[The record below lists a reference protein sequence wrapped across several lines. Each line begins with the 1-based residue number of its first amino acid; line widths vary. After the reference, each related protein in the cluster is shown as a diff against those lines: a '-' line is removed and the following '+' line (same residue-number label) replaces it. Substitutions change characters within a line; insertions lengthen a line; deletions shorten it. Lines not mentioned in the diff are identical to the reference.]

1 MDATYT
7 FAMNDAKVGVNF
19 VWMRRVVIV
28 LVFAAVRLWA
38 QSYSLGPDSQPR
50 DGVPKG
56 TVTKHVLAAGVFYP
70 GTPHNYAVYVPA
82 QYDAKKPTAFMV
94 FLDGSGYLG
103 DGIRIPVVFDNLIA
117 KHELPPMIGIF
128 VDPGVLPA
136 ISDEK
141 QSRYERIFEYDSLSA
156 RYSKFLLEELIPA
169 VAKEYNLS
177 TNPDDHGI
185 AGTSTGAVGAFM
197 AAWNRPDQFHRVLS
211 FIGTYVAMKGADE
224 LPALV
229 RKTEPKPIRI
239 FMQDGT
245 GDHIVPAE
253 PYGTSFA
260 GSWPINNRVMFEAL
274 EYSGYDARLE
284 MGTEAH
290 NMKQGGAIM
299 PDALRWL
306 WRGYPEPIV
315 VREPPQMKEA
325 GWDPRAKVYATVWA
339 DRPWEQVGGSYG
351 EVASPTGDDLG
362 DVFFADATADRI
374 YKADSEG
381 KVTVFREKAGGVKAL
396 REGPS
401 GVLYAYLAVQRQ
413 IVAYGPGGDQ
423 RVVARDLIEE
433 RRRAED
439 RRRIAEV
446 RVIEQ
451 PERLEPE
458 LKPQPLLDREIL
470 EQGEIDR
477 LRARPVKK
485 IPARVP
491 VCVVGREGWI
501 QVCQRERGRVDAA
514 NQVTASAVIRR
525 RMDQIRP
532 VSAAR
537 PGVGGVDRGRHV
549 ERDTGLQRDDPI
561 GLPLGEHAF
570 DHRIRSLEERNVV
583 NKAGHKPVP
592 DIPVG
597 IAVIVLPV
605 VRNQWRS
612 AAVRVGGYVQRMRPR
627 IACQHLQP
635 MRQPLMEDDA
645 HAFIVGDFICV
656 DGPDHAEQRIRPP
669 RVHRARTGLQ
679 RSVVIEAAVQVIGMR
694 AEILHFQSATAPELS
709 FEPRAPLIHAR
720 RRLVPRVRNNGPG
733 RGRRRAHTRREWIR

>member
-1 MDATYT
+1 
-7 FAMNDAKVGVNF
+7 
-19 VWMRRVVIV
+19 
-28 LVFAAVRLWA
+28 
-38 QSYSLGPDSQPR
+38 
-50 DGVPKG
+50 
-56 TVTKHVLAAGVFYP
+56 
-70 GTPHNYAVYVPA
+70 
-82 QYDAKKPTAFMV
+82 
-94 FLDGSGYLG
+94 
-103 DGIRIPVVFDNLIA
+103 VVFDNLIA

-315 VREPPQMKEA
+315 VREPLQMKEA
-325 GWDPRAKVYATVWA
+325 GWDPRAKVYATVSA

-423 RVVARDLIEE
+423 RVVARDLDVNDM
-433 RRRAED
+433 AVTAQS
-439 RRRIAEV
+439 RIYFSDTVHKTIGLVDASGKV
-446 RVIEQ
+446 RVVYSGDGIASPRGVALSGDQAMLVVSDGQARFSWSFQIAADGGLENGEPFYRLQ
-451 PERLEPE
+451 APE
-458 LKPQPLLDREIL
+458 
-470 EQGEIDR
+470 
-477 LRARPVKK
+477 A
-485 IPARVP
+485 
-491 VCVVGREGWI
+491 GWI
-501 QVCQRERGRVDAA
+501 
-514 NQVTASAVIRR
+514 S
-525 RMDQIRP
+525 
-532 VSAAR
+532 
-537 PGVGGVDRGRHV
+537 GVGGVAEDSIGQAYFA
-549 ERDTGLQRDDPI
+549 TPI
-561 GLPLGEHAF
+561 GIQVCEANGRMAE
-570 DHRIRSLEERNVV
+570 
-583 NKAGHKPVP
+583 
-592 DIPVG
+592 
-597 IAVIVLPV
+597 VLNSP
-605 VRNQWRS
+605 
-612 AAVRVGGYVQRMRPR
+612 
-627 IACQHLQP
+627 
-635 MRQPLMEDDA
+635 
-645 HAFIVGDFICV
+645 
-656 DGPDHAEQRIRPP
+656 
-669 RVHRARTGLQ
+669 
-679 RSVVIEAAVQVIGMR
+679 VIGGVTSFVFAGEKLDWMYV
-694 AEILHFQSATAPELS
+694 AEGGRLFRRPVKVTGVSSGILVKLPK
-709 FEPRAPLIHAR
+709 PPL
-720 RRLVPRVRNNGPG
+720 
-733 RGRRRAHTRREWIR
+733 